1 MINIKVQ
8 QNLQPLINKIDQI
21 PIVIQSS
28 IAEAFMGSEQ
38 FIRQSIFDEY
48 NTIFTNYTI
57 LTNQDLSMFIYL
69 DPIEVW
75 KYEKITGDSY
85 DNLQESIINC
95 ITNNVVNNLSK
106 NVGGSLGT

>member
-8 QNLQPLINKIDQI
+8 HNLQPLINKIDQI

-38 FIRQSIFDEY
+38 FIRQSIFDQY
-48 NTIFTNYTI
+48 NKIFTNYTI
-57 LTNQDLSMFIYL
+57 TTNEDLSMSIYL
-69 DPIEVW
+69 DSIEVW

-85 DNLQESIINC
+85 ENLQESIINC
-95 ITNNVVNNLSK
+95 IINNVVNNVSK